1 MSLEIQ
7 GIRKTFGAF
16 TAVDDVSFV
25 AERGQIFGFLGTN
38 GAGKTTTMR
47 IILDILRPDTG
58 RVLWEGQTR
67 AVGGRALGGDHGREH
82 RPLHWGRGAHLPD
95 RRPALRHATEPAH
108 PLQSRPRAG
117 GTLGDHW
124 E

>member
-58 RVLWEGQTR
+58 RVLWDGQPNTEIPR
-67 AVGGRALGGDHGREH
+67 RV
-82 RPLHWGRGAHLPD
+82 WGYLPEERGLYPKMPVEDQLIFLARLYGASD
-95 RRPALRHATEPAH
+95 GAARRDLN
-108 PLQSRPRAG
+108 
-117 GTLGDHW
+117 D
-124 E
+124 